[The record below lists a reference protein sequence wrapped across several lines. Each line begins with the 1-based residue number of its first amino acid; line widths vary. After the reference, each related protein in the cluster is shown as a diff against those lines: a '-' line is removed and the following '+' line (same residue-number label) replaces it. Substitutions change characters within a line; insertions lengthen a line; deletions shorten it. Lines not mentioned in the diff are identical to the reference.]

1 MMLLELLGNW
11 SKSFWYFWSVCRTPG
26 DEWYDEWMDR
36 YIDGWMDG
44 WMDRWIDGYSL
55 NYNKLFFAH
64 RLVVLILF
72 FPLIHLVAVTLL
84 EAGVSEDLQEHQ
96 DLEQILLHHW
106 VMSQKLK
113 IKKERDLF
121 FDLKN

>member
-1 MMLLELLGNW
+1 M
-11 SKSFWYFWSVCRTPG
+11 
-26 DEWYDEWMDR
+26 
-36 YIDGWMDG
+36 
-44 WMDRWIDGYSL
+44 DGYSL
-55 NYNKLFFAH
+55 NYNNFFAH

-72 FPLIHLVAVTLL
+72 SPLIHLVAVTLL
-84 EAGVSEDLQEHQ
+84 AVGVSEDQQEHQ

-113 IKKERDLF
+113 IKKERHLF